1 MKEAAQRYQYALRKF
16 PREGLGEDMRPF
28 NELRV
33 SLYLNLSRCRR
44 KTNDFGLAEEFASK
58 ALELKPKSYEAF
70 YARARAKRNS
80 RQFLAAL
87 ADLQEAVKLCP
98 TNQEIKRLLA
108 RVEEECKQLQRNQQ
122 QKQQAPLPAP
132 PNDSD
137 NEEEAPASSLKDHFP
152 IEEAEEEDTSSQEES
167 ISPTP
172 RSQPPPSVPSP
183 YIRNLQEGLQS
194 KGRPA
199 SPQSRAG
206 ISKSLRETVAQP
218 GLVMQPTKQAQ
229 IVKTNQHLGSGQSS
243 MRNSN
248 PKVQVSSQNP
258 PPSPMPGRVSAAP
271 AVSRNQHLEG
281 TGPFST
287 GTGCGH
293 FGDRLGPSQSLQL
306 QRGESGAAYPL
317 PSKVKAAERLL
328 AHASVAVD
336 MAPPSQGGPVSGSDV
351 RHPAS
356 LSSSGSSGSPSSSVK
371 MSSSTSSLTSSSSV
385 SDGFKAQGPDS
396 RIRDRG
402 TTQVQGGTAEH
413 RPRNTPFMGIMDKT
427 ARFQQQGNPPSRP
440 WHCPVTEG
448 LLTNTATA
456 AGLQTNS
463 EKPALKPGGY
473 CSQAKPCSVPPLGM
487 GVHNGA
493 QVKELEENKCQIPA
507 LCQDNRKTKGVPHLY
522 PEGVSKQ
529 PLHVS
534 TEAHRSHLTSAKP
547 KRSFI
552 ESNV

>member
-1 MKEAAQRYQYALRKF
+1 M
-16 PREGLGEDMRPF
+16 
-28 NELRV
+28 
-33 SLYLNLSRCRR
+33 
-44 KTNDFGLAEEFASK
+44 
-58 ALELKPKSYEAF
+58 
-70 YARARAKRNS
+70 
-80 RQFLAAL
+80 
-87 ADLQEAVKLCP
+87 KLCP

-248 PKVQVSSQNP
+248 TKVQVSSQNP

-306 QRGESGAAYPL
+306 QRGESGTAYPL

-336 MAPPSQGGPVSGSDV
+336 MAPPSQGGPVSCSDV

-427 ARFQQQGNPPSRP
+427 ARFQQQGNPPSRS